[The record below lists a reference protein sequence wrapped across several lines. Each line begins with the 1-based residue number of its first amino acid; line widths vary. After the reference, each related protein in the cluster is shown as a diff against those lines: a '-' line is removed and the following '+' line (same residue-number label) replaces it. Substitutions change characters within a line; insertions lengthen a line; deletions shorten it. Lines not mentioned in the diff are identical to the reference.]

1 VLNNGERNLILQQIE
16 EYMPNMMAQILQQ
29 VVRMALSADTYG
41 DSDDPAVVD
50 QIKCDSLK
58 WLLQHEEH
66 FGDALICAN
75 MLIRDFLNDNKY
87 DKMEVAMEFL
97 RDLPDNLWEY
107 AGEVFPRYLEEQG
120 RREEKERYTSEVNDA
135 RHEYS
140 CYSSYLDSYRVFC
153 EWKETIKETSPK
165 SATQNGQSDMDPSIL
180 NEYQAIGQYHV
191 QRNWINSKKEVY
203 SKVLGAAEAAREA
216 LYKVLTFEGG
226 WLYVEEDVD
235 EDDSESKKKYTFD
248 SEQFTRLQEI
258 AAIRSRHLVSAV
270 SFYHQVCEDTASW
283 LCRSLDDSNVV
294 GLTRANVLEQ
304 MEHDADPSF
313 WYDRA
318 LDLAIV
324 VAATEYKILDAFD
337 QGSLQE
343 LLSKLAEVQVS
354 KLMNK

>member
-1 VLNNGERNLILQQIE
+1 
-16 EYMPNMMAQILQQ
+16 
-29 VVRMALSADTYG
+29 
-41 DSDDPAVVD
+41 
-50 QIKCDSLK
+50 
-58 WLLQHEEH
+58 
-66 FGDALICAN
+66 
-75 MLIRDFLNDNKY
+75 
-87 DKMEVAMEFL
+87 MEVAMEFL

-120 RREEKERYTSEVNDA
+120 RHEGKERYISDVNDA
-135 RHEYS
+135 RHEYT

-153 EWKETIKETSPK
+153 EWKDTIKEASPR
-165 SATQNGQSDMDPSIL
+165 SPTNGQSDIDPSIL
-180 NEYQAIGQYHV
+180 NEHQAIGQYHV

-203 SKVLGAAEAAREA
+203 SEVLGAAEAAWEA

-226 WLYVEEDVD
+226 WLYVEEDED
-235 EDDSESKKKYTFD
+235 EDDSESQKKYPFD
-248 SEQFTRLQEI
+248 SEKITRRQEI

-304 MEHDADPSF
+304 MGHDADPSF

-324 VAATEYKILDAFD
+324 VAATEYKISDAFD

-343 LLSKLAEVQVS
+343 LVSKLAEVQVL